1 MPAAISLVCV
11 SQYVD
16 MSESK
21 VLLLSKPKTGKVAHV
36 IVNQIIIQMTT
47 HIFISNWLQR
57 SKLLL
62 NGHL

>member
-47 HIFISNWLQR
+47 HIFISN
-57 SKLLL
+57 
-62 NGHL
+62 